1 MKLTETTAQEL
12 IKHIQAQEKEAKG
25 ARQYTKEEYLIR
37 LAKKTGE
44 IAATIQ
50 TNEEYQTIMKAAE
63 TIALLFDWIQSEN
76 YPPKPKNNTEI
87 EVKIEHI
94 ITAQTEFYRH
104 PIELAI
110 KATGIHHPRIYRD
123 AIQIGLEIYS
133 TSTALNNWIELSEI
147 DFSKLHPITIVFNNE
162 DFTAKIKGKD
172 SQ

>member
-63 TIALLFDWIQSEN
+63 TIALLFDWIQ
-76 YPPKPKNNTEI
+76 
-87 EVKIEHI
+87 
-94 ITAQTEFYRH
+94 
-104 PIELAI
+104 
-110 KATGIHHPRIYRD
+110 
-123 AIQIGLEIYS
+123 
-133 TSTALNNWIELSEI
+133 
-147 DFSKLHPITIVFNNE
+147 
-162 DFTAKIKGKD
+162 
-172 SQ
+172 